1 MFLSNWDAENFGAEN
16 VISYRVYFNWFDF
29 IYFFFLH
36 KTAEFKRTKNEE
48 ENSDF
53 PSDELFVQELIQS
66 LQVLRGKK
74 CVWIKTLKI
83 ET

>member
-1 MFLSNWDAENFGAEN
+1 MSSHIMCILIGW
-16 VISYRVYFNWFDF
+16 ISFN
-29 IYFFFLH
+29 FFFLH

>member
-16 VISYRVYFNWFDF
+16 VISHHVYFNWFDF
-29 IYFFFLH
+29 IKFFFFLH
-36 KTAEFKRTKNEE
+36 KTAEYKRTKIVE

-66 LQVLRGKK
+66 LQVLRGKN
-74 CVWIKTLKI
+74 VSGLKH
-83 ET
+83 